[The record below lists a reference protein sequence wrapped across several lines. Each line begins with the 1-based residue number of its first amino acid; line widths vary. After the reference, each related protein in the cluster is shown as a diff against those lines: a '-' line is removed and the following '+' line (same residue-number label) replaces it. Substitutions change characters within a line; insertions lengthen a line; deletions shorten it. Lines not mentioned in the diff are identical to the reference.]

1 MLIMKYDFLAHSM
14 LIFTVTL
21 ASGLIKSI
29 EFESCGNGSFSF
41 STTDPNVAVAI
52 RRHPLV
58 KKGRII
64 DNSDVTEEH
73 HLVESEKPKDEDKGI
88 LVFENITKAKNYLK
102 QNFGVK
108 VGNLKKPEDV
118 MRCALEHGVKMKF

>member
-1 MLIMKYDFLAHSM
+1 MKYDFLAKSM

-29 EFESCGNGSFSF
+29 EFEPCGNGSFSF

-52 RRHPLV
+52 RRHPLI
-58 KKGRII
+58 KQGRII
-64 DNSDVTEEH
+64 DTSEIAEEN
-73 HLVESEKPKDEDKGI
+73 HLVEAEKPKDDAGDI
-88 LVFENITKAKNYLK
+88 LAFENITKAKNYLK

-108 VGNLKKPEDV
+108 VGNLRKPDDV
-118 MRCALEHGVKMKF
+118 MRCALKHGVRMKF